1 LSRALCVLSIA
12 IDLINCASDDVSGV
26 VCFWY
31 SGCACDN
38 KFDALSGAEY
48 DQTMATSSLVSGII
62 LAGGQSRR
70 MGRDKALIDF
80 QGQPIITHVMAAVR
94 DLTNDVV
101 VVSNRSDVYGPLGA
115 PLGARV
121 VADYDPPCGPLGGIA
136 AGLQAMDAEVAIVVA
151 CDMPFLSV
159 TLLRWLIDQAAGYD
173 AVVPQTGAE
182 YEPLHA
188 IYRRTCA
195 NPIVQRLAQGDRRVI
210 SFFADVR
217 LRAIEEAA
225 WRAIDPAGRSL
236 VNLNTPGDLNS
247 RL

>member
-1 LSRALCVLSIA
+1 M
-12 IDLINCASDDVSGV
+12 G
-26 VCFWY
+26 
-31 SGCACDN
+31 
-38 KFDALSGAEY
+38 E
-48 DQTMATSSLVSGII
+48 SSSTVSGII

-80 QGQPIITHVMAAVR
+80 QGQPIIIHVINTLRA
-94 DLTNDVV
+94 LTNDIVI
-101 VVSNRSDVYGPLGA
+101 VSNRSELYE

-136 AGLQAMDAEVAIVVA
+136 AGLKAVDSELAIVVA
-151 CDMPFLSV
+151 CDMPFLNV
-159 TLLRWLIDQAAGYD
+159 ALLRWLIDQAACYD

-188 IYRRTCA
+188 IYRRTCH
-195 NPIVQRLAQGDRRVI
+195 NPIVRRIAQGDRRVI

-225 WRAIDPAGRSL
+225 WRVIDPTGRSL
-236 VNLNTPGDLNS
+236 VNLNTPGDLS
-247 RL
+247 AWL